1 MLSTGAVDTLSRLI
15 YASRA
20 QRLFS
25 MHEFMD
31 ILRKSQEKNLQNG
44 LTGVLAYGDGYFMQI
59 IEGDRRLVSQT
70 YSRIVNDDRHC
81 DIELLDFSGCTER
94 YFAAWS
100 MQHQCVRTDILTQLG
115 IQGAFRPHHW
125 TADKCIQ
132 FAIRYSMLLN
142 TLPNDSPGIPQL
154 A

>member
-1 MLSTGAVDTLSRLI
+1 MPSPSAVDTLSRLI

-31 ILRKSQEKNLQNG
+31 ILRKSQENNLQNG
-44 LTGVLAYGDGYFMQI
+44 LTGVLAYGDGHFMQT

-70 YSRIVNDDRHC
+70 YSRIVKDDRHC
-81 DIELLDFSGCTER
+81 DVELLEFSGCSER
-94 YFAAWS
+94 YFSAWS
-100 MQHQCVRTDILTQLG
+100 MQHQCVRTDILTRLG
-115 IQGAFRPHHW
+115 IQEAFRPHHW
-125 TADKCIQ
+125 TADKCIH

-142 TLPNDSPGIPQL
+142 ASPDENSAKLQL